1 MRICKEYCLN
11 YKTSNIE
18 IGVAGFFWC
27 VGCFAATLPK
37 RWSEP
42 EIDLSISSVNP
53 RKDEWAFDYQLVDGK
68 SHSATALRRDVL
80 G

>member
-18 IGVAGFFWC
+18 IGVAGFFLC

-53 RKDEWAFDYQLVDGK
+53 RKDE
-68 SHSATALRRDVL
+68 
-80 G
+80 